1 MSLFNKPQNP
11 DNTPSEA
18 RLREWGDAER
28 ATPPIRRGRFANVAD
43 RLTRA
48 ANPESP
54 PQPWYRPAFV
64 LSGVSLVAV
73 TVGMAVISDPITDR
87 PEPTQPTIVPTQAT
101 KANSQTLSQSRLSRE
116 QKFANGWESRK
127 LTKHDGGFGVRVDP
141 VFISGNNF
149 YATAG
154 YRSSAIVPFVVTI
167 RNDGEAFTGKIT
179 VSLGDARNPGRTYT
193 YPVTIS
199 GNSTFRTTLYPEITS
214 LGEQNIYNIRLVTP
228 TRTLSMD
235 SGFAVCYGNSSTHK
249 TVAILDNRIGVLSPR
264 RVQGSGARNSSDAYQ
279 PVYAKP
285 ENAPERANG
294 YDAVDVLA
302 LGYGCENLSAAQWT
316 AIQEWV
322 KEGGSLVLLGGSEE
336 MRRVLSTPA
345 ALALSPA
352 EQFATETR
360 TTLPQLQVSYF
371 NTNPSHNGYYD
382 YNANPMQVRNGKF
395 AYDLDMAALSPRTLS
410 IIARAKADAKVIYR
424 ASMERKS
431 QWAIMDE
438 KSQWATIGARRTLGA
453 GSVTFYG
460 FDPTVASFRSTPVS
474 LVKWWESVAKY
485 DKGVVPSVRM
495 ARLAHVNMWEK
506 GLYESGPDS
515 LQEQYIKGELARTDS
530 KNPFITQFPDLRLV
544 LYIFLGYF
552 VLVVPVSFVV
562 LKQTRR
568 MQYAWFTGP
577 LLAVTFA
584 GGLAMFTRS
593 LYEASRS
600 VRTSGILAMEAGDG
614 TARFHGMTELYVP
627 KATQMTLEL
636 PGTQQSFKGY
646 GGDFNGGESLTFIS
660 RITDSGSGEQPP
672 VVDIPNLAFRRFY
685 HSQTV
690 TLGNGIT
697 ATLRPSNNGTGSL
710 VGTINNSSGSEIHYA
725 EIDMRGDKTV
735 MEDGATFTPVW
746 RWSVDRLPTGTT
758 PISLEVITYPKGAT
772 LSDLSFEVGSLPPRT
787 PILTGNISGKQFAPK
802 QAGQWVGSETS
813 VRMIVKLP
821 AIPENIMPDYT
832 PPQSRRPVEST
843 PAGFAAPNAQGGI
856 TR

>member
-11 DNTPSEA
+11 DNNPSEA

-28 ATPPIRRGRFANVAD
+28 ATPPIRRGRFANIAD

-64 LSGVSLVAV
+64 LGGVSLVAV
-73 TVGMAVISDPITDR
+73 TVGMAVLSDPMTDR
-87 PEPTQPTIVPTQAT
+87 SEPTQPTIAATQAT
-101 KANSQTLSQSRLSRE
+101 KANPQTASQRRLSPR
-116 QKFANGWESRK
+116 QKFENGWGNNK
-127 LTKHDGGFGVRVDP
+127 LTRHDGGLGVRVDP
-141 VFISGNNF
+141 VFISGDNF
-149 YATAG
+149 LATAG
-154 YRSSAIVPFVVTI
+154 YRNSAIVPFAVTI
-167 RNDGEAFTGKIT
+167 RNDGETFTGKIT
-179 VSLGDARNPGRTYT
+179 VSLGNTRDPGRIYT

-199 GNSTFRTTLYPEITS
+199 SNSTFRTTLYPETTS
-214 LGEQNIYNIRLVTP
+214 EADQYVYNIRLVTP
-228 TRTLSMD
+228 ARTLLLE
-235 SGFAVCYGNSSTHK
+235 SGFAGTYGTSSTRK
-249 TVAILDNRIGVLSPR
+249 TIAILDNRIGVLSPR
-264 RVQGSGARNSSDAYQ
+264 RLQGSDNRRTVEYQ
-279 PVYAKP
+279 PAYAKP
-285 ENAPERANG
+285 ENAPERADG

-302 LGYGCENLSAAQWT
+302 LGYGCENLTPAQWT

-322 KEGGSLVLLGGSEE
+322 KQGGSLVLLGGSEE
-336 MRRVLSTPA
+336 MRRVLSSPA

-360 TTLPQLQVSYF
+360 TSTPRLKVSYF
-371 NTNPSHNGYYD
+371 DTSPMQNGYFD
-382 YNANPMQVRNGKF
+382 YIPSSKRAKHGHTEYGPDITSLF
-395 AYDLDMAALSPRTLS
+395 PRTLS
-410 IIARAKADAKVIYR
+410 TIARTKVDAQILYLSSIVG
-424 ASMERKS
+424 
-431 QWAIMDE
+431 
-438 KSQWATIGARRTLGA
+438 KSQWATIGARRPLGA
-453 GSVTFYG
+453 GSVAFYG
-460 FDPTVASFRSTPVS
+460 FDPTVAEFRAAPDS
-474 LVKWWESVAKY
+474 LVKWWEDVSTNEM
-485 DKGVVPSVRM
+485 GVVHAVRM
-495 ARLAHVNMWEK
+495 RRLAHVNIWEK
-506 GLYESGPDS
+506 GLYESGPS
-515 LQEQYIKGELARTDS
+515 NLQEQYIKGELARTDS
-530 KNPFITQFPDLRLV
+530 NNPFITQFPDLRLV

-584 GGLAMFTRS
+584 GGLSMFTRS

-600 VRTSGILAMEAGDG
+600 VRTSGILALEAGDG
-614 TARFHGMTELYVP
+614 TARFHGMTELYLP
-627 KATQMTLEL
+627 KATQMTLDL
-636 PGTQQSFKGY
+636 PGTQQSFKGQ
-646 GGDFNGGESLTFIS
+646 GEDFNAGESIPLIS
-660 RITDSGSGEQPP
+660 NITDNGSGEQPP

-697 ATLRPSNNGTGSL
+697 ATLRPSNNGTDSL

-735 MEDGATFTPVW
+735 IENGATFIPVW

-832 PPQSRRPVEST
+832 PSQSQRPMEST